1 MRKWDGMRSLRDDLY
16 EEAFRLWNM
25 APAEAVEDFGPAGTL
40 HTFDSPAG
48 SGRYWAYFRD
58 NMFAVN
64 VFEMQFNEPGEM
76 SYQHAEHLSIA
87 YYDAV
92 EGVMQN
98 GGAALRT
105 GCACSYIG
113 EEGGVYHARYQ
124 AGASARASSITISPD
139 YYRDYLQARFGSPED
154 IRADFRL
161 VDGRGDLPELA
172 ALFRRLRDYRG
183 RGMTADLFYEGAV
196 AEALSLVIDK
206 AHEIADAENGET
218 ASAALTREDSRTV
231 AELCAFVAD
240 NLSGN
245 LTCEALAARVFV
257 GQTKLKRIFKAATGT
272 TPVAYVNARRME
284 HARDLIEKTDL
295 PIAQVARM
303 VGYRNAGAFSVAFR
317 RHFGCAPRDIGRTC
331 A

>member
-1 MRKWDGMRSLRDDLY
+1 MQSLRNDLY

-25 APAEAVEDFGPAGTL
+25 VPADTSGDFGPAGCL

-64 VFEMQFNEPGEM
+64 AFEMRFFEPGEM
-76 SYQHAEHLSIA
+76 RYQHTEHLSIA

-92 EGVMQN
+92 EGVVQN
-98 GGAALRT
+98 EGVALRV

-113 EEGGVYHARYQ
+113 DEGGVYHARYQ

-139 YYRDYLQARFGSPED
+139 YYRDYLQARFGTPED

-183 RGMTADLFYEGAV
+183 RGVTADLFYEGAV
-196 AEALSLVIDK
+196 AEALSIVIDK
-206 AHEIADAENGET
+206 AHDIASRAEDAPEP
-218 ASAALTREDSRTV
+218 SLTREDAQAV
-231 AELCAFVAD
+231 DELCAFIAG
-240 NLSGN
+240 NLSGD
-245 LTCEALAARVFV
+245 LSCETLAARAFV

-272 TPVAYVNARRME
+272 TPVAYVSARRME
-284 HARDLIEKTDL
+284 RARELIAKTDL
-295 PIAQVARM
+295 PIAQVASQ
-303 VGYRNAGAFSVAFR
+303 VGYRNAGAFSAAFR
-317 RHFGCAPRDIGRTC
+317 RHFGCTPTSTAPVRR
-331 A
+331 